1 MESKR
6 FASIRSQR
14 ILIWISLVAATVYGS
29 ALFGLMGFLPPPHAD
44 LSADQVLALYSEHNV
59 RFLVGCIIALISGF
73 FLLPWS
79 TVLACQMAR
88 LEKGFPIWT
97 AIQWMGIN
105 LIAIFIWGPPIIW
118 GTAAFSVDRAP
129 ELTLL
134 LHELGFISFI
144 TPLTVFPIALV
155 AVLVI
160 CFTKDEAD
168 NVSAF
173 PRWIGYLTAWQAVQ
187 SFGGPVALLF
197 KSGIFS
203 WSGLIPFWLP
213 FLLFSAWFG
222 AQSWTMLR
230 ALKHQEAAGL

>member
-1 MESKR
+1 
-6 FASIRSQR
+6 
-14 ILIWISLVAATVYGS
+14 
-29 ALFGLMGFLPPPHAD
+29 
-44 LSADQVLALYSEHNV
+44 
-59 RFLVGCIIALISGF
+59 
-73 FLLPWS
+73 
-79 TVLACQMAR
+79 
-88 LEKGFPIWT
+88 
-97 AIQWMGIN
+97 MGIN